1 MDNLA
6 GRNISIEQH
15 FKALGKKHKPQY
27 RFSGNSP
34 AQFQKWKADLRPK
47 LLESLGPPVTKVPL
61 NPVIVSEKK
70 EDGLIKQRVIYDV
83 EPGLSVPALINRPE
97 STPGKLPTIVCCHG
111 HGPYGKD
118 AVMGLPGDPERDKHI
133 RGYNY
138 DYGLQMAKKGF
149 VTAAIDW
156 RGFGERNDGHN
167 KDVCNVHFIREALIG
182 RTLLGMDIHD
192 GQCLIDY
199 LQTLDFVNRDRIGVM
214 GLSFG
219 GTMTT
224 WLALVDDRIRAAD
237 IICYSD
243 RFESFAM
250 ERANFCGSQMTPG
263 LFALCDVPDLQGAIA
278 PKPLLVEIG
287 KSDTCFPIDPATSCY
302 HELEKIYLAAGVH
315 EKLVLDLFEGGHQ
328 WGANMSER
336 FFRKYLAW

>member
-1 MDNLA
+1 MDELA

-15 FKALGKKHKPQY
+15 FKTLGKEQKPQY
-27 RFSGNSP
+27 RFAGTTP
-34 AQFQKWKADLRPK
+34 EQFEKWKSQLRPK
-47 LLESLGPPVTKVPL
+47 LLESLGPRASKIPL
-61 NPVIVSEKK
+61 NPSIIWEKK
-70 EDGLIKQRVIYDV
+70 EDGLIKQRVILDV
-83 EPGLSVPALINRPE
+83 EPGLSVPALIFRPE
-97 STPGKLPTIVCCHG
+97 NATGKLPTIVCCHG

-118 AVMGLPGDPERDKHI
+118 SVMGLPGNEERTKHV
-133 RGYNY
+133 RELNY
-138 DYGLQMAKKGF
+138 DYGLAMAKKGF

-156 RGFGERNDGHN
+156 RGFGERNERQG
-167 KDVCNVHFIREALIG
+167 KDVCNVHFIRESLIG

-192 GQCLIDY
+192 AQCLIDY
-199 LQTLDFVNRDRIGVM
+199 LETQPFVNPDRIGVM

-224 WLALVDDRIRAAD
+224 WIALVDDRIKAAD

-278 PKPLLVEIG
+278 PKPLLIEIG
-287 KSDTCFPIDPATSCY
+287 KADTCFPIAPATSCY
-302 HELEKIYLAAGVH
+302 HELEKIYQAAGAH
-315 EKLVLDLFEGGHQ
+315 ENLVLDLFEGAHQ
-328 WGANMSER
+328 WGGNLSER
-336 FFRKYLAW
+336 FFRKYLA